1 MERIMT
7 EHVFAFELGKTA
19 ARDLSGRA
27 AQQGQRR
34 GKGERGKKECSL
46 ERGMKTEMAAQEV

>member
-27 AQQGQRR
+27 AQQGERR
-34 GKGERGKKECSL
+34 GKGERG
-46 ERGMKTEMAAQEV
+46 